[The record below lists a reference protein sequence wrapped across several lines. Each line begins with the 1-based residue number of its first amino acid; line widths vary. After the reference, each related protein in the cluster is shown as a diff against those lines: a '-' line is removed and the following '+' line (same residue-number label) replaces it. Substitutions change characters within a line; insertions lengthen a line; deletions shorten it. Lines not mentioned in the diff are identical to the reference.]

1 LRDEIEKKKIKKMI
15 KNNKNNKKNED
26 EIGYKNQMK

>member
-1 LRDEIEKKKIKKMI
+1 MIKNN